1 MKLNR
6 IAIAACAMLS
16 LAAAPASAQG
26 LGGLIKKAKQIIAPE
41 SKAATTATTQAAGK
55 KGTLTVIDGGGTL
68 RNPLASIV
76 DVQLVG
82 AYGKSTS
89 ANYGVV
95 TLVFKVK
102 MIANLNQLRLGG
114 NSNYPAIMVDQD
126 DNAYKMRVGTGWYS
140 YDVKREQRVCRRQ
153 EDGHHH
159 QAAATGHKH
168 QLRRHRAARAQQR
181 AHSLGRD
188 ARVVPLGEKRAMQG
202 TPIEPRAGDP

>member
-126 DNAYKMRVGTGWYS
+126 
-140 YDVKREQRVCRRQ
+140 
-153 EDGHHH
+153 
-159 QAAATGHKH
+159 
-168 QLRRHRAARAQQR
+168 
-181 AHSLGRD
+181 
-188 ARVVPLGEKRAMQG
+188 EKRA
-202 TPIEPRAGDP
+202 TSLPTSRRRPPPSSSCNWA

>member
-26 LGGLIKKAKQIIAPE
+26 LGGLIKKAKQILTSE
-41 SKAATTATTQAAGK
+41 SKTAVAATAQAAGK
-55 KGTLTVIDGGGTL
+55 KGTLTAIEGGGTL

-89 ANYGVV
+89 TNYGVV

-102 MIANLNQLRLGG
+102 MIANLTQLRLGG
-114 NSNYPAIMVDQD
+114 NSSYPAIMVDQD
-126 DNAYKMRVGTGWYS
+126 DNAYKMKVGTGWYTYDVTEGVYMKVQLKESNEFADVKKTATTIKQLQLGISTS
-140 YDVKREQRVCRRQ
+140 YD
-153 EDGHHH
+153 D
-159 QAAATGHKH
+159 TG
-168 QLRRHRAARAQQR
+168 L
-181 AHSLGRD
+181 LMLNN
-188 ARVVPLGEKRAMQG
+188 VPIHWDEM
-202 TPIEPRAGDP
+202 PE

>member
-41 SKAATTATTQAAGK
+41 SKTATTADK

-82 AYGKSTS
+82 AYGQSTS

-114 NSNYPAIMVDQD
+114 NSNFPAIMVDQD
-126 DNAYKMRVGTGWYS
+126 DNAYKMKVGTGWYTYDVTEGVYMKVKLKESNEFADVKKTATTIKQLQLGISTS
-140 YDVKREQRVCRRQ
+140 YDN
-153 EDGHHH
+153 
-159 QAAATGHKH
+159 TG
-168 QLRRHRAARAQQR
+168 L
-181 AHSLGRD
+181 LMLNN
-188 ARVVPLGEKRAMQG
+188 VPIHWDELPE
-202 TPIEPRAGDP
+202 

>member
-114 NSNYPAIMVDQD
+114 NSNYPAIMVKESNEFADVKKTATTIKQLQL
-126 DNAYKMRVGTGWYS
+126 GISTS
-140 YDVKREQRVCRRQ
+140 YD
-153 EDGHHH
+153 D
-159 QAAATGHKH
+159 TG
-168 QLRRHRAARAQQR
+168 L
-181 AHSLGRD
+181 L
-188 ARVVPLGEKRAMQG
+188 VLNNVPIHWDEM
-202 TPIEPRAGDP
+202 PE

>member
-140 YDVKREQRVCRRQ
+140 YDVTEGV
-153 EDGHHH
+153 
-159 QAAATGHKH
+159 
-168 QLRRHRAARAQQR
+168 
-181 AHSLGRD
+181 
-188 ARVVPLGEKRAMQG
+188 
-202 TPIEPRAGDP
+202 